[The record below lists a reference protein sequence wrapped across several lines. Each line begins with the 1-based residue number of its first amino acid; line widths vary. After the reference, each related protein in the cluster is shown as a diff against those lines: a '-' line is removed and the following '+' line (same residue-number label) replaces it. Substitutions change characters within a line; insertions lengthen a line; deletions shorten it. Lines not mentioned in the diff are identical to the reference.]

1 MQTLMMRRFLMK
13 EPAKKV
19 EETSQKDIHLYTA
32 PTMNGWK
39 PVIFL
44 EEAGIEYD
52 LTYVDFSKNEQ
63 KDKDYIKNI
72 NPNGRIPSIIDR
84 SNNDFR
90 VFESGAILWY
100 LAEKYNKFLPRN
112 ANEKS
117 ITMQWLMFQV
127 GGIGPMMGQAN
138 VFFRYWPGDPLQPA
152 IDRYQNEGRR
162 LFEVMETRL
171 KDNEFLADDYSIADI
186 ANWCWV
192 RTYRWSGIKIDGL
205 DGLQRWMKMM
215 EDRPAC
221 KKGVSVPVD
230 IMELMR
236 NKKSEDDLKSTGSTI
251 IQK

>member
-1 MQTLMMRRFLMK
+1 MNDESLAGFNKVMIDLKRNSKKEPVKATGLRTRASSSYSPNQKRRFLMK

-72 NPNGRIPSIIDR
+72 NQWKNPSIIDR

-100 LAEKYNKFLPRN
+100 LLEKYNKFLPRN

-127 GGIGPMMGQAN
+127 GGIGPMMGQAMY
-138 VFFRYWPGDPLQPA
+138 FQR
-152 IDRYQNEGRR
+152 
-162 LFEVMETRL
+162 
-171 KDNEFLADDYSIADI
+171 IA
-186 ANWCWV
+186 ALN
-192 RTYRWSGIKIDGL
+192 GEKISFHKAL
-205 DGLQRWMKMM
+205 CR
-215 EDRPAC
+215 
-221 KKGVSVPVD
+221 
-230 IMELMR
+230 
-236 NKKSEDDLKSTGSTI
+236 
-251 IQK
+251 

>member
-90 VFESGAILWY
+90 VFESGAILW
-100 LAEKYNKFLPRN
+100 LSL
-112 ANEKS
+112 
-117 ITMQWLMFQV
+117 IH
-127 GGIGPMMGQAN
+127 I
-138 VFFRYWPGDPLQPA
+138 
-152 IDRYQNEGRR
+152 
-162 LFEVMETRL
+162 
-171 KDNEFLADDYSIADI
+171 
-186 ANWCWV
+186 
-192 RTYRWSGIKIDGL
+192 
-205 DGLQRWMKMM
+205 
-215 EDRPAC
+215 
-221 KKGVSVPVD
+221 
-230 IMELMR
+230 
-236 NKKSEDDLKSTGSTI
+236 
-251 IQK
+251 